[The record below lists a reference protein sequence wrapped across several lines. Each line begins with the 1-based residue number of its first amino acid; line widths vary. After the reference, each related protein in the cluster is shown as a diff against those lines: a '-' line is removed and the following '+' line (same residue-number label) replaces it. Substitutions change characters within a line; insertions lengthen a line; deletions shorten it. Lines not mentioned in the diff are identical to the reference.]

1 MKNSLKLWTILLS
14 VIGILYI
21 PLTALYRYNNLVPV
35 TGTVTELI
43 KTRTRIPY
51 YKFRL
56 AEYDNMFYHP
66 GRGTLTL
73 FKDDLLKSDN
83 PVEFYILKGDAG
95 KLNKGEE
102 ILYMGF
108 ENKDIGIDVFYSI
121 TKPGLLIQFLTLIF
135 YFTIM
140 CLNACCAYRY
150 REKWSERLIVLYFLF
165 FILLMAL

>member
-1 MKNSLKLWTILLS
+1 MQ
-14 VIGILYI
+14 
-21 PLTALYRYNNLVPV
+21 
-35 TGTVTELI
+35 
-43 KTRTRIPY
+43 
-51 YKFRL
+51 
-56 AEYDNMFYHP
+56 
-66 GRGTLTL
+66 
-73 FKDDLLKSDN
+73 SDA

-95 KLNKGEE
+95 KLNKGDE
-102 ILYMGF
+102 ILYMGY

-150 REKWSERLIVLYFLF
+150 REKWAERLIVVYFLF